1 MEFISISSLNH
12 YDYCSKRAWYI
23 FVCSEFVENVHTVEG
38 TLLHERSDSSERTV
52 RGDLIQTRT
61 VYLYSQRYGLSG
73 IADVIEEQGGEIY
86 PVEYKK
92 GQKGDWKNDQLQLCA
107 QALCLEEMLNLPQ
120 PILRGFLYYA
130 STGNRKEIP
139 FAEELRTYTIQTIEA
154 VRTLLDTQTRPKV
167 QHNPRCR
174 GCSLYPICLPK
185 EVERLRR
192 NHETH
197 ETHERKKLRR
207 AEESRLRK
215 TEVLNLSPS

>member
-1 MEFISISSLNH
+1 MNFISISSLNH
-12 YDYCSKRAWYI
+12 YDYCQKRAWYI
-23 FVCSEFVENVHTVEG
+23 FVSGEFVENAHTVEG

-73 IADVIEEQGGEIY
+73 IADVIEEKGGEIY

-92 GQKGDWKNDQLQLCA
+92 GPRGDWKNDQLQLCA

-120 PILRGFLYYA
+120 PIPRGFLYYA

-139 FAEELRTYTIQTIEA
+139 FTEELRAYTIQMIEA
-154 VRTLLDTQTRPKV
+154 VRKLLETQRRPEV
-167 QHNPRCR
+167 LYNPRCR

-185 EVERLRR
+185 EME
-192 NHETH
+192 
-197 ETHERKKLRR
+197 KLRN
-207 AEESRLRK
+207 RK
-215 TEVLNLSPS
+215 DAKTQS